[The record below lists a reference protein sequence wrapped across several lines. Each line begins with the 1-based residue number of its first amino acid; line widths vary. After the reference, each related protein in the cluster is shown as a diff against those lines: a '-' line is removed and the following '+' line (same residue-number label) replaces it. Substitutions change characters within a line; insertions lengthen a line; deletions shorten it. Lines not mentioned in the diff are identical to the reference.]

1 MSYEPID
8 ILTLEPAAASWS
20 RAVSVDGL
28 FVRPVSHCVGMNLK
42 EIGYV
47 GVNIVDDSL
56 LGRLAGFSSSLGV
69 GASESHDLARD
80 IQSGDP
86 DPLVNTVVFHYH
98 PDGLPNDISSG
109 QDISAFEGI
118 MRARPFRVSL
128 FVFLIQL
135 RQCQPEASVR
145 HRVLALIQS
154 TNGETPR

>member
-1 MSYEPID
+1 
-8 ILTLEPAAASWS
+8 
-20 RAVSVDGL
+20 
-28 FVRPVSHCVGMNLK
+28 
-42 EIGYV
+42 
-47 GVNIVDDSL
+47 VDDSL

>member
-1 MSYEPID
+1 M
-8 ILTLEPAAASWS
+8 
-20 RAVSVDGL
+20 DGL
-28 FVRPVSHCVGMNLK
+28 FVRPVSYYVGINLK
-42 EIGYV
+42 EIGYVSV

-56 LGRLAGFSSSLGV
+56 LGSLAGFSSSLGV
-69 GASESHDLARD
+69 GASESHDFARD

-109 QDISAFEGI
+109 RDILALKGV
-118 MRARPFRVSL
+118 MRARCRTVSL

-135 RQCQPEASVR
+135 RQCQPEASGR

-154 TNGETPR
+154 TNRETTR